1 MPLDAYRRGHFAHH
15 KDEFGPGEPDL
26 NLYNGYPITEASFRR
41 KMWRD
46 ARGSSGWKNLKGL
59 LRAFTSKDARPI
71 ALRIARHAA
80 PADRGGDR
88 RRPLVALPAAVA
100 RARG

>member
-1 MPLDAYRRGHFAHH
+1 MVAYPSFVPLDAYRRGHFAHH

-59 LRAFTSKDARPI
+59 LRAFTEQGRPPG
-71 ALRIARHAA
+71 RAA
-80 PADRGGDR
+80 H
-88 RRPLVALPAAVA
+88 
-100 RARG
+100 RASCSSR

>member
-15 KDEFGPGEPDL
+15 KDEFGPSEPDL

-46 ARGSSGWKNLKGL
+46 ARGTSGWKNLKGL
-59 LRAFTSKDARPI
+59 LRAFKSKDARPI
-71 ALRIARHAA
+71 ALRIAR
-80 PADRGGDR
+80 RCSCR
-88 RRPLVALPAAVA
+88 
-100 RARG
+100 